1 MDASLDLSTL
11 MTAPVVAIVVLIAI
25 ITALVGYGIGR
36 SNENK
41 RKLAELKEADATSKA
56 AIESL
61 NQQHEQ
67 KINVLNKAHA
77 NDLDKAK
84 QEHSTQIDQLNQA
97 HQSLVDS
104 LKTSHGA
111 EIERIGREHNELIN
125 NLNETNNA
133 NVNALKQEQQRQVAQ
148 INERSTAMVNDLEE
162 RRKSELAELKQETA
176 ATIEV
181 LKREQREAIESLR
194 GDHQATLATLRKDS
208 EQAVL
213 EAKARQAEEAQR
225 LGKQIA
231 GLEAER
237 DSLNA
242 TVAELD
248 ETITTLRGEIKESK
262 LNNMFS
268 VSKSGDKL
276 IRVVRSVQELA
287 NELDETSR
295 AVTNG
300 EYSFFEQIKD
310 QRDKEAVLSL
320 TGGDRTYSPN
330 DQEHVDEAAF
340 DAGDNSEP
348 IEHADSE
355 SESRE

>member
-1 MDASLDLSTL
+1 MDASVDLSVL

-25 ITALVGYGIGR
+25 ITAMIGYAIGR

-41 RKLAELKEADATSKA
+41 RKLEELKEAEAASKA

-61 NQQHEQ
+61 GKEHEQ

-84 QEHSTQIDQLNQA
+84 QEHSSQIDQLNQA

-104 LKTSHGA
+104 LKGSHGA

-133 NVNALKQEQQRQVAQ
+133 NVNALKEEQQRQVAQ
-148 INERSTAMVNDLEE
+148 INERATAMVNELEE
-162 RRKSELAELKQETA
+162 RRRSEIAELRQETA
-176 ATIEV
+176 ASIEV
-181 LKREQREAIESLR
+181 LKREQRETLESLR
-194 GDHQATLATLRKDS
+194 SDHQVTLATLRKDS
-208 EQAVL
+208 EQAIN
-213 EAKARQAEEAQR
+213 EARARQAEEAER

-237 DSLNA
+237 DGLVAS
-242 TVAELD
+242 VAELE
-248 ETITTLRGEIKESK
+248 ETIATLRGEIKESK

-320 TGGDRTYSPN
+320 TGGERTYPHG
-330 DQEHVDEAAF
+330 DQAHAEEDEIDGEGAA
-340 DAGDNSEP
+340 DGSQQAGKEP
-348 IEHADSE
+348 DSQP
-355 SESRE
+355 